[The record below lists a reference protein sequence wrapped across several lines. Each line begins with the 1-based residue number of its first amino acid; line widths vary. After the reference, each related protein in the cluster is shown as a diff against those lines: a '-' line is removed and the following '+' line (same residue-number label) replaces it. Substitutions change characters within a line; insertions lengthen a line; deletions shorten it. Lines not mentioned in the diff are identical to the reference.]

1 MSALQLT
8 RPTHRFRRYVD
19 IEYRGPHIHPEVTP
33 GSDVEEI
40 FGTQLI
46 ISEQGILGTQGVFLP
61 PTIHGHIKAIHSNL
75 NEVVSKG
82 WGVIPG

>member
-8 RPTHRFRRYVD
+8 RPTHGSRRYVD